1 MQIETRHQPSFAVA
15 RVHLAPGEQ
24 VRAESGAMAM
34 HSFGV
39 TIEAQMRGGVMG
51 ALKRGVLG
59 GESLFV
65 STFTGHETA
74 NTWVDFAA
82 NLPGDVWVTDI
93 QPGRNLVITR
103 GCWLANAAGVELDTK
118 FGGLTMFG
126 GGEGAFVL
134 HASGQGEVVLAAY
147 GALDTHNLEQGQG
160 FTVDSGHL
168 VAYDDTIQ
176 VQVRKA
182 SSGIVQ
188 AMKSGEGL
196 VLDFQG
202 PGRVVT
208 QSRNPTGLINWIQS
222 VLPGSRG

>member
-1 MQIETRHQPSFAVA
+1 MQVQIRHQPSFAVA
-15 RVHLAPGEQ
+15 RVMLEPGEQ

-39 TIEAQMRGGVMG
+39 SLNAEMRGGLMG
-51 ALKRGVLG
+51 ALKRGVAG

-65 STFTGHETA
+65 TTYTGHETA
-74 NTWVDFAA
+74 STWVDFAA
-82 NLPGDVWVTDI
+82 NLPGDIWVT
-93 QPGRNLVITR
+93 QVTAEMPLVVTR
-103 GCWLANAAGVELDTK
+103 GSWLANAAGVEIDTK
-118 FGGLTMFG
+118 WGGMKMFG

-134 HASGQGEVVLAAY
+134 HATGNGPIILAAY
-147 GALDTHNLEQGQG
+147 GALDAHELQQGQG

-168 VAYDDTIQ
+168 VAYDASIQ

-182 SSGIVQ
+182 TSGITQ
-188 AMKSGEGL
+188 MMKTGEGL

-208 QSRNPTGLINWIQS
+208 QSRSPNSLINWIQS
-222 VLPGSRG
+222 VIPGSRG

>member
-1 MQIETRHQPSFAVA
+1 MQIEVRHQPSFAVA
-15 RVHLAPGEQ
+15 RVHLSPNEQ

-39 TIEAQMRGGVMG
+39 TLDAEMRGGLMG
-51 ALKRGVLG
+51 ALKRGVAG

-65 STFTGHETA
+65 TTYTGHESA
-74 NTWVDFAA
+74 ATWVDFAA
-82 NLPGDVWVTDI
+82 NLPGDIWFTDLT
-93 QPGRNLVITR
+93 PEMPLVVTR
-103 GCWLANAAGVELDTK
+103 GSWIANGAGVEIDTK
-118 FGGLTMFG
+118 WGGMKMFG

-134 HASGQGEVVLAAY
+134 HATGQGPIILAAY

-168 VAYDDTIQ
+168 VAYDASIQ

-182 SSGIVQ
+182 TSGIAQ
-188 AMKSGEGL
+188 MMKSGEGL

-208 QSRNPTGLINWIQS
+208 QSRNPNGLISWIQS
-222 VLPGSRG
+222 VIPGSRG

>member
-39 TIEAQMRGGVMG
+39 TIEAQMRGGVVG

-82 NLPGDVWVTDI
+82 NLPGDIWVTDI

-147 GALDTHNLEQGQG
+147 GARHSQPGARTG
-160 FTVDSGHL
+160 FH
-168 VAYDDTIQ
+168 
-176 VQVRKA
+176 R
-182 SSGIVQ
+182 
-188 AMKSGEGL
+188 
-196 VLDFQG
+196 
-202 PGRVVT
+202 
-208 QSRNPTGLINWIQS
+208 
-222 VLPGSRG
+222 

>member
-1 MQIETRHQPSFAVA
+1 MQVEIRHQPSFAVA
-15 RVHLAPGEQ
+15 RVHLAANEQ

-39 TIEAQMRGGVMG
+39 TINSEMRGGLMG
-51 ALKRGVLG
+51 ALKRGVAG

-65 STFTGHETA
+65 STFTGHESA
-74 NTWVDFAA
+74 DTWVDFAA
-82 NLPGDVWVTDI
+82 NLPGDIWSTDVTPDL
-93 QPGRNLVITR
+93 PLVVTR
-103 GCWLANAAGVELDTK
+103 GSWLANGAGVEIDTK
-118 FGGLTMFG
+118 WGGMKMFG

-134 HASGQGEVVLAAY
+134 HATGQGPIILAAY
-147 GALDTHNLEQGQG
+147 GALDVHTLEQGQG

-168 VAYDDTIQ
+168 VAYDASIQ

-182 SSGIVQ
+182 TSGVAQ
-188 AMKSGEGL
+188 MLKSGEGL

-208 QSRNPTGLINWIQS
+208 QSRNPNGLISWIQS
-222 VLPGSRG
+222 VIPGSRG

>member
-1 MQIETRHQPSFAVA
+1 MQVELRHQPSFAVA

-39 TIEAQMRGGVMG
+39 NLNSEMRGGLMG
-51 ALKRGVLG
+51 ALKRGVAG

-65 STFTGHETA
+65 TTFTGHETA

-82 NLPGDVWVTDI
+82 NLPGDIWFTDVT
-93 QPGRNLVITR
+93 PEMPLVVTR
-103 GCWLANAAGVELDTK
+103 GSWLANAAGVEIDTK
-118 FGGLTMFG
+118 WGGMKMFG

-134 HASGQGEVVLAAY
+134 HATGQGTIILAAY
-147 GALDTHNLEQGQG
+147 GALDVHELQQGQG

-168 VAYDDTIQ
+168 VAYDASIQ

-182 SSGIVQ
+182 TAGLVQ
-188 AMKSGEGL
+188 ALKSGEGL

-208 QSRNPTGLINWIQS
+208 QSRSPNSLVTWIQS
-222 VLPGSRG
+222 VIPGSRG

>member
-1 MQIETRHQPSFAVA
+1 MQVELRHQPSFSVG

-24 VRAESGAMAM
+24 FRAESGAMAM

-39 TIEAQMRGGVMG
+39 SVEAQMRGGLMG
-51 ALKRGVLG
+51 AFKRGVLG

-65 STFTGHETA
+65 TTFTGHATA
-74 NTWVDFAA
+74 NTWVDVAA
-82 NLPGDVWVTDI
+82 NLPGDMWVTDLT
-93 QPGRNLVITR
+93 PDRALVVTR
-103 GCWLANAAGVELDTK
+103 GSWLANAAGVELDTK

-134 HASGQGEVVLAAY
+134 HASGQGLVVLAAY
-147 GALDTHNLEQGQG
+147 GALDVHELEQGQG

-168 VAYDDTIQ
+168 VAYDATIQ

-182 SSGIVQ
+182 TTGLVQ
-188 AMKSGEGL
+188 TLKSGEGL

-208 QSRNPTGLINWIQS
+208 QSRSPNGLITWIQS
-222 VLPGSRG
+222 VIPGSRG